1 MGSHQTL
8 EQKLA
13 TSGSVD
19 FSYNALQLL
28 EGAYSDIGVKSADRP
43 LTAYQITQ
51 GLLKLNLLV
60 KQLTTSDFA
69 PGLKMWS
76 RKRAYVFLQKDQA
89 QYNLGPSGD
98 NATASYVTTTISA
111 NEAAGQTALSITSET
126 GITAADSIGIQ
137 LNTGYIQWTT
147 VVSAASGSVTVT
159 DALTSAADAG
169 NRVFAYTTKMRRPLE
184 ILTALVRDT
193 DDQDYPIYEMDVY
206 EYESIADKESEGTP
220 SKQYYEA
227 QLTNGVL
234 YLNRTP
240 DDVTKVIRLVYLS
253 PLEDL
258 DATTDD
264 IDCPQIWFKPIQA
277 QLSID
282 LCPTFNRPITDALK
296 LMRDE
301 AMMIAKNADPEA
313 TTISFQPGLD

>member
-1 MGSHQTL
+1 VGSHQTL

-98 NATASYVTTTISA
+98 NATTSYVTTTISA

-126 GITAADSIGIQ
+126 GITAADNIGIQ

-147 VVSAASGSVTVT
+147 VVSTASGSVTVT

-184 ILTALVRDT
+184 ILTALIRDT
-193 DDQDYPIYEMDVY
+193 DDQDSPIYEMDVY

-220 SKQYYEA
+220 SKHYYEA

-301 AMMIAKNADPEA
+301 AMLIAKNADPET